1 MNDNM
6 ARQIA
11 KINTNQSVEEVHSIL
26 QKHFEEKGY
35 ELRKYQGVPT
45 LCRES
50 HYGRSFFAVY
60 YKTGILKIEGWIP
73 SGKKELALDENIYG
87 ALPKKGLKNN
97 LDEIIKLF
105 DGCPYENYNS
115 DTVSDSLN
123 NNDYILQ
130 NFNGLKSDFK
140 QFAFL
145 SLGLGILCFVI
156 PLPIIIII
164 IGAIGGI
171 YYGLKG
177 LNSTV
182 KWAAIIGL
190 ILSAVDIIAL
200 LMSLFGEA

>member
-1 MNDNM
+1 MSNNM
-6 ARQIA
+6 ARQIV
-11 KINTNQSVEEVHSIL
+11 KINTNQSAEEIHSIL

-35 ELRKYQGVPT
+35 ELKKYQGILT

-50 HYGRSFFAVY
+50 HYGRSFFAIY
-60 YKTGILKIEGWIP
+60 FKTGVLKVEGWIP
-73 SGKKELALDENIYG
+73 SGKKELALDNSIYG
-87 ALPKKGLKNN
+87 ALPKKGLSNN

-123 NNDYILQ
+123 NNDYVSQ
-130 NFNGLKSDFK
+130 DFVGLKSNFK

-145 SLGLGILCFVI
+145 SLVLGVLCFII
-156 PLPIIIII
+156 PLPVILLI

-171 YYGLKG
+171 YYGIKG

-182 KWAAIIGL
+182 KWASIIGL
-190 ILSAVDIIAL
+190 ILSVLDIIVL
-200 LMSLFGEA
+200 LMTIFEEV